1 MSKDLKVLTGT
12 MTTEIAYE
20 GLKAT
25 GYFERLPE
33 LNERWEITPTR
44 EIVQMV
50 SETPSGVMREVI
62 KDGMAKA
69 HQRWQNQPEVMA
81 MMREERFG
89 GYLNCFAELGLAGP
103 TPSLAWSWRIYKLL
117 KPLGGDFYQ
126 DFPKGKDPD
135 YAQQFDWLTG
145 IDCMIPP
152 MFKMIF
158 LDRRKEFAENIKP
171 AGVGELYKYV
181 IDPVN
186 DVLRLAV
193 QPGDRPEVLEQK
205 RLNRPLLYTDSGANI
220 AFRLVRLC
228 IKANDGIPTV
238 W

>member
-1 MSKDLKVLTGT
+1 MSEDLKVLTGT
-12 MTTEIAYE
+12 MTTEMAYE
-20 GLKAT
+20 GLKDS
-25 GYFERLPE
+25 GYFAHLPE

-44 EIVQMV
+44 EIVQEV
-50 SETPSGVMREVI
+50 SEMSSDEMYEVV
-62 KDGMAKA
+62 KEGTTKA
-69 HQRWQNQPEVMA
+69 HQKWQNQPEVMA

-89 GYLNCFAELGLAGP
+89 SHLNCFAQLELAGP
-103 TPSLAWSWRIYKLL
+103 APSLAWSWRIYKLL

-126 DFPKGKDPD
+126 NFPKGKDPD

-145 IDCMIPP
+145 IDCMVPP

-158 LDRRKEFAENIKP
+158 LDRRKEFAESIKP
-171 AGVGELYKYV
+171 AGVGEMYKYV
-181 IDPVN
+181 LDPVN

-193 QPGDRPEVLEQK
+193 HPGDSSEVLEQK
-205 RLNRPLLYTDSGANI
+205 RLNRPLLYHDGEGNI

-228 IKANDGIPTV
+228 IKANDGIPTL